1 MRIRDRGGT
10 DRGIACDRRPAPAR
24 RHPQVVPC
32 VDRSF
37 PPLGPGGIV
46 GAVEGSDALTRIV
59 LADDHAVVR
68 SGLRLLLDAEDDFEV
83 VAEAGD
89 VDTAMR
95 YVRGHHPSVLILDLN
110 MPGASSLE
118 AIPRLRDEAPETAV
132 VVLTM
137 QDDPAF
143 ARQAL
148 GAGARAYVLKEAADA
163 ELVEAVRRAAA
174 GETYLN
180 PQLGARLAAE
190 PPPATGL
197 PDDLTEREGEVLRMI
212 ALGHT
217 NAEIAQELYLSVRT
231 VESHRAHIQ
240 QKLRRSSRAELVRY
254 ALDHGL
260 VDVKDG

>member
-1 MRIRDRGGT
+1 MVGG
-10 DRGIACDRRPAPAR
+10 
-24 RHPQVVPC
+24 
-32 VDRSF
+32 
-37 PPLGPGGIV
+37 
-46 GAVEGSDALTRIV
+46 VEGSDAVTRIV

-68 SGLRLLLDAEDDFEV
+68 SGLRMLLDAEEDFEV

-95 YVRGHHPSVLILDLN
+95 YVRGHHPRILVLDLN

-118 AIPRLRDEAPETAV
+118 AIPRLRDESPDTAV

-137 QDDPAF
+137 QNDPAF
-143 ARQAL
+143 AREAL
-148 GAGARAYVLKEAADA
+148 GAGAQAYVLKEAADA

-190 PPPATGL
+190 PLPAPGL

-254 ALDHGL
+254 ALEHGL
-260 VDVKDG
+260 VDVQDG